1 MNSIKVEGLSVN
13 YGNFN
18 ILNNINIEFP
28 LNRISII
35 IGSNGCGKSTL
46 LKSIG
51 RIINYTG
58 NILLDGL
65 NIKEIN
71 TKK

>member
-1 MNSIKVEGLSVN
+1 MSSIKVKELSVN
-13 YGNFN
+13 YGNFD